1 MRLTLFF
8 MFIFLSFF
16 KIVHAQQRISGYIYD
31 ETGKNLSGIR
41 VYNITTGNEIISGEE
56 GYFNIIASSG
66 DQLRFISVHFERAF
80 RIISQ
85 EDFGKNLTIKLTSVV
100 REIEKVELGFKPTG
114 DFLKDINRLPQKN
127 KKKERMEEHIKESI
141 ALGENKMITKPVA
154 KIPESFDYTGI
165 VKGGFPVGDIR
176 DRRDKY
182 HLMNWIRESL
192 GEDYFTSMQIPQS
205 RVDRFISYS
214 LVGFDISKLL
224 KYGIYTDQDLTN
236 IKVQMEKKKDDFIKA
251 IKKTNETK

>member
-8 MFIFLSFF
+8 FFIFLSFF
-16 KIVHAQQRISGYIYD
+16 NIVHAQQRISGYIYD
-31 ETGKNLSGIR
+31 ETGKTLSGIR
-41 VYNITTGNEIISGEE
+41 VYNITTGNEIISGEQ
-56 GYFNIIASSG
+56 GNFSIIASSG

-80 RIISQ
+80 RVISH
-85 EDFGKNLTIKLTSVV
+85 EDFGKSLTIKLTSVV

-114 DFLKDINRLPQKN
+114 DFLKDINRLPRN
-127 KKKERMEEHIKESI
+127 KKKERMDEHIKESI

-214 LVGFDISKLL
+214 LVGFNISKLL

-236 IKVQMEKKKDDFIKA
+236 IKVQMEKQKDDYIKA
-251 IKKTNETK
+251 IKNTNEAK

>member
-1 MRLTLFF
+1 

>member
-8 MFIFLSFF
+8 IFIFLSFF

-56 GYFNIIASSG
+56 GYFSIIASSG

-100 REIEKVELGFKPTG
+100 REIEKVELGLKPTG
-114 DFLKDINRLPQKN
+114 DFLKDINRLPQN

>member
-1 MRLTLFF
+1 

-56 GYFNIIASSG
+56 GYFSIIASSG

-182 HLMNWIRESL
+182 HLTNWIRESL

>member
-1 MRLTLFF
+1 MGEANFILYVYFF
-8 MFIFLSFF
+8 CHFF

-56 GYFNIIASSG
+56 GYFSIIASSG

-114 DFLKDINRLPQKN
+114 DFFERYKQAAPKKIR
-127 KKKERMEEHIKESI
+127 KKERMEEHIKRIHSF
-141 ALGENKMITKPVA
+141 GR
-154 KIPESFDYTGI
+154 KI
-165 VKGGFPVGDIR
+165 R
-176 DRRDKY
+176 
-182 HLMNWIRESL
+182 
-192 GEDYFTSMQIPQS
+192 
-205 RVDRFISYS
+205 
-214 LVGFDISKLL
+214 
-224 KYGIYTDQDLTN
+224 
-236 IKVQMEKKKDDFIKA
+236 
-251 IKKTNETK
+251 